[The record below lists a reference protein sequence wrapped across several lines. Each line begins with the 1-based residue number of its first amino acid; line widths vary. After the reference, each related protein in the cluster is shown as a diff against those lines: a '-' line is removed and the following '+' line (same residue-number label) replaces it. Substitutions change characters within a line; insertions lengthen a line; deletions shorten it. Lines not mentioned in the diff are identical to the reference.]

1 MRTKNLAT
9 ALFNK
14 TRLKVLCELVRS
26 GDKPLHLREIARRAE
41 LSASGTQAEL
51 KNLESAGI
59 VLVAKSGNQMLYK
72 LNPDC
77 PLYLEIRMI
86 IVKTVGVA
94 DGIRKRLKNIKA
106 VKLAY
111 IFGSFA
117 SGEFESRSDVDLMVV
132 GNVDPAKIMGKLMS
146 YEGMIGREV
155 NATVYSLEEYDLQ
168 KTVKNSFINQVL
180 NGPRIIV
187 IGELNES

>member
-1 MRTKNLAT
+1 MRTKNLAA

-14 TRLKVLCELVRS
+14 SRLNVLCELVRS
-26 GDKPLHLREIARRAE
+26 GDKPLHLREIARRAK
-41 LSASGTQAEL
+41 LSASGTQVEL

-59 VLVAKSGNQMLYK
+59 VLVAKSGNQLLYR

-77 PLYLEIRMI
+77 PLYPEIRMI

-132 GNVDPAKIMGKLMS
+132 GNIDPAIIIGKLMS
-146 YEGMIGREV
+146 YEKVVSREV
-155 NATVYSLEEYDLQ
+155 NATVYSPEEYDLQ
-168 KTVKNSFINQVL
+168 KTVKNSFINQVHT
-180 NGPRIIV
+180 GPKIIV
-187 IGELNES
+187 IGELDES